1 MSATYVKDFYIL
13 EGGTLKRILSNYV
26 RLWSRASNWVA
37 HSALINQSLNV
48 FKYYLNEKKKN

>member
-1 MSATYVKDFYIL
+1 MSATYVKDFCMV
-13 EGGTLKRILSNYV
+13 EGGVLKRILSNYV

-48 FKYYLNEKKKN
+48 FRFYLNE